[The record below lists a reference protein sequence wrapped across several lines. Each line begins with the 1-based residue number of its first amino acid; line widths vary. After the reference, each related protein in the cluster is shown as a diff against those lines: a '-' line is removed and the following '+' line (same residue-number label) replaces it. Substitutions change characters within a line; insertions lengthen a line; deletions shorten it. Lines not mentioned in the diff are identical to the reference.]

1 MKLSFK
7 AASFCIYPVL
17 SSNVWFYDL
26 IVRISSYDVERIKE
40 VGPDRAAAEWVVRCG
55 GAVKFDKIDNLFSDY
70 NALIKRCAELDPRV
84 PADNVKITHI
94 HAIDAS
100 VSGYGCRH
108 FSAFWKFQNNIREFV
123 NLEGLDGLQEVKF
136 IRCGTLHDFGLEYMA
151 DAVGGHLSRLEID
164 SCRRITEFG
173 LIHLER
179 CRALKSLRLAHLKH
193 VHGHDKVLQRLT
205 RALPNTEI
213 SFVAH

>member
-1 MKLSFK
+1 MSRFMLRQGEKFMMALGKHDIPGLRWLLEGFN
-7 AASFCIYPVL
+7 Y
-17 SSNVWFYDL
+17 
-26 IVRISSYDVERIKE
+26 YDVERIKE
-40 VGPDRAAAEWVVRCG
+40 VGPNRAAAEWVVRCG
-55 GAVKFDKIDNLFSDY
+55 GAVKFDKIDNVFSDY
-70 NALIKRCAELDPRV
+70 NALIKRCAELDPRI
-84 PADNVKITHI
+84 PQDDVKITHI

-108 FSAFWKFQNNIREFV
+108 FK
-123 NLEGLDGLQEVKF
+123 GLDGIQEVKF
-136 IRCGTLHDFGLEYMA
+136 IRCSSLHDFGLEYMA
-151 DAVGGHLSRLEID
+151 DAVGAHLSRLEID

-173 LIHLER
+173 LIHLEK

-213 SFVAH
+213 SFVAS